1 MCYISTGLD
10 SIGVARVSHRHWCP
24 IEELDTLIEMLSG
37 TSTKT
42 DSGLDVTVLEQID
55 VMNEV
60 ADCLGTVRLEV
71 IRLKYELNLVKAE
84 LAKYRLEALCQK
96 EGS

>member
-1 MCYISTGLD
+1 M
-10 SIGVARVSHRHWCP
+10 SHRHWCP
-24 IEELDTLIEMLSG
+24 IEELDTLIDMLSG

-42 DSGLDVTVLEQID
+42 DSGLDVIVLEQID

-71 IRLKYELNLVKAE
+71 IRLKYELNLVKVE

>member
-1 MCYISTGLD
+1 M
-10 SIGVARVSHRHWCP
+10 SHRHWCP
-24 IEELDTLIEMLSG
+24 IEELDTLIDMLSG

>member
-1 MCYISTGLD
+1 M
-10 SIGVARVSHRHWCP
+10 SHRHWCP

-71 IRLKYELNLVKAE
+71 IRLKLELNLVKAE

>member
-1 MCYISTGLD
+1 M
-10 SIGVARVSHRHWCP
+10 SHRHWCP
-24 IEELDTLIEMLSG
+24 IEELDTLIDMLSG

-71 IRLKYELNLVKAE
+71 IRLKLELNLVKAE

-96 EGS
+96 EGF

>member
-1 MCYISTGLD
+1 M
-10 SIGVARVSHRHWCP
+10 SHRHWCP

-71 IRLKYELNLVKAE
+71 IRLKLELNLVKAE
-84 LAKYRLEALCQK
+84 LAKYRLEALCKK